1 MTTDAAP
8 PGRWAFLYPWCQA
21 LRGKLHLEGRMA
33 EHSARWEYHCVA
45 VRLPNTL
52 HEADIE
58 SLCRIHEALDLLARV
73 ALVDNAVYRVLL
85 VQQCR
90 VPMHEDDQPLDS
102 AFPPR
107 FRFVFNEK
115 YLEEGALSPAPLCRR
130 YFINASSQ
138 RESEAYLEARS
149 VLQHLE
155 SSLCRGEA
163 GSGDRILFGL
173 QFELVALPN
182 DVLET
187 HLRDLSTMLDAVQ
200 ASQARAL
207 ATPGA
212 FLPLEMDA
220 IRLDV
225 GNLSAS
231 RSLTRRLTNMLNPR
245 LPFSLFAFSL
255 KQTAAEKRVDMRDSV
270 GRFLRTVLC
279 REETDLTPAAQSG
292 IETLS
297 VGCLGCDKWRFAAL
311 CSAISAASVSKNLRF
326 YGVFLS
332 SDTPELRAW
341 KWQWLAYALFS
352 KASLSSI
359 ASVFISAAPLTA
371 RDVAA
376 IATVLATNS
385 PPLMVFEGSTSDP
398 VLRRDT
404 YGYFPEG
411 TRLNLLDEVEDL
423 DTGEH
428 TPSTVLLDRDSWLQI
443 VSDSDVSSPF
453 LDVVLPGYGVC
464 RVDQSCASR
473 IERRAVSPPRNSS
486 DDRRFLGLEA
496 FVIALKLHD
505 GMHGGAVL
513 ADFLELIGAPLRFL
527 NILAAGFYSISLS
540 AIIQRC
546 PNLTELFLN
555 GIVLIDADNFAQD
568 LERAHSKIVRLGLV
582 NAFSSSHH
590 ATQLA
595 EVIGDPTSRLATQMA
610 ELCLTGSGIS
620 WPIDETNVLAMLAM
634 LETNRTLTYVNFTVE
649 RDLHAQYLEAF
660 QRHDGEAVAV
670 VKAKLAME
678 CKVAFLSVV
687 RGHGVTSTWNALDD
701 RVLTCIFS
709 FAATCATR
717 TIRFLAEE

>member
-1 MTTDAAP
+1 MAIDAAP

-52 HEADIE
+52 HEANIKA
-58 SLCRIHEALDLLARV
+58 LCRIHEALDLLARV
-73 ALVDNAVYRVLL
+73 AIVDNAAYRVLL

-90 VPMHEDDQPLDS
+90 VPMHDDDQSLDS
-102 AFPPR
+102 EFPPR

-115 YLEEGALSPAPLCRR
+115 YLEDGALSPAPLCRR

-149 VLQHLE
+149 ALQQLE
-155 SSLCRGEA
+155 SSLCRREA
-163 GSGDRILFGL
+163 GFADRIPFSL

-225 GNLSAS
+225 GNLNTS
-231 RSLTRRLTNMLNPR
+231 RSLTRRLTNMLNSR

-255 KQTAAEKRVDMRDSV
+255 KQAAAKKRVDMRDNV
-270 GRFLRTVLC
+270 GCFLRAVLC
-279 REETDLTPAAQSG
+279 RVDLTPVAQSG

-311 CSAISAASVSKNLRF
+311 CSAISAASVSKNLRL

-376 IATVLATNS
+376 IAAVLATNS
-385 PPLMVFEGSTSDP
+385 PPPIALEERPELATSD
-398 VLRRDT
+398 RDT
-404 YGYFPEG
+404 YAYFPEG
-411 TRLNLLDEVEDL
+411 TRLNLLDDVEDL
-423 DTGEH
+423 DTEEH
-428 TPSTVLLDRDSWLQI
+428 APSTVLLDRDSWLQI
-443 VSDSDVSSPF
+443 VSDSDASSSS
-453 LDVVLPGYGVC
+453 LDVVLPGYGIC

-473 IERRAVSPPRNSS
+473 IERRAASPPH
-486 DDRRFLGLEA
+486 RRFAGLEA
-496 FVIALKLHD
+496 FVIALKLPD
-505 GMHGGAVL
+505 REHGGAVL
-513 ADFLELIGAPLRFL
+513 PDFLELIGAPLRFL
-527 NILAAGFYSISLS
+527 NIIAAGSYSVNFS
-540 AIIQRC
+540 AISQRC
-546 PNLTELFLN
+546 PQLTELFLN
-555 GIVLIDADNFAQD
+555 GIELIDADSFAQD
-568 LERAHSKIVRLGLV
+568 LERTDSKIVRLGLV
-582 NAFSSSHH
+582 NAFSASHH
-590 ATQLA
+590 VTQLA
-595 EVIGDPTSRLATQMA
+595 EVVGDPTSRLAAQMT
-610 ELCLTGSGIS
+610 ELCLTGSRTS
-620 WPIDETNVLAMLAM
+620 WPIDETNVLALLAM
-634 LETNRTLTYVNFTVE
+634 LETNRTLTYVNLTVE

-660 QRHDGEAVAV
+660 QRHDGEAVAA

-687 RGHGVTSTWNALDD
+687 RGHGVTSTCNALDD

-717 TIRFLAEE
+717 TIRFVVEE